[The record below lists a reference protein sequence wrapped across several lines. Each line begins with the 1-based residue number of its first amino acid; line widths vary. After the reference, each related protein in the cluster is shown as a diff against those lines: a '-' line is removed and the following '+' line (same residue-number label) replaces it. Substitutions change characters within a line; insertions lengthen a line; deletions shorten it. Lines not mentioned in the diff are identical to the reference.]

1 MLVKELIE
9 ELSQYNPELEVLVTD
24 GYDGNF
30 YRGEYSITLF
40 KDDCEYVDIG
50 VGGCREETE

>member
-9 ELSQYNPELEVLVTD
+9 ELSKYNQDLEVLITD
-24 GYDGNF
+24 GYDCNF
-30 YRGEYSITLF
+30 YRGEYTVTLF

>member
-1 MLVKELIE
+1 MLVKDLIE
-9 ELSQYNPELEVLVTD
+9 KLSQYDPELEVLVTD

-30 YRGEYSITLF
+30 YRGEYSVTLF

-50 VGGCREETE
+50 VGGCREEFE

>member
-9 ELSQYNPELEVLVTD
+9 ELSKYNQDLEVLITD
-24 GYDGNF
+24 GYDCNF
-30 YRGEYSITLF
+30 YRGEYAVTLF

-50 VGGCREETE
+50 VGGCREEFE